1 MPFANRC
8 IDLDLATI
16 IYTSGSTGK
25 PKGVMS
31 AHCNMVAAAS
41 SIIQYLENV
50 EDDIILNVL
59 PLHFD
64 YGLYQVLMA
73 FLFGGTVVLETSFAY
88 PYRIIERI
96 VEERITGLPI
106 VPTIAALLLQIKE
119 LDKFDFSHIRYIT
132 NTADVLPIACIR
144 KMQNVFSH
152 AKIFSMYGLTECK
165 RVSYLPPEELDARP
179 GSVGKPMPNVEAFI
193 VNEMGQEVDKGV
205 TGELVVCGPNVMQGY
220 WNDPEETARYF
231 ARVENREKLYY
242 TRGTCLRKTKRG
254 FYISLPAKM
263 I

>member
-1 MPFANRC
+1 MHPNSTTSSGAVRQRHLIIQSTSHPVNQSSNLPIYGLTSFPNLSPLHLSPFANRC

-31 AHCNMVAAAS
+31 AHYNMVAAAS

-73 FLFGGTVVLETSFAY
+73 FLFGGTVVLEKSFAY

-96 VEERITGLPI
+96 VEEKITGFPI

-132 NTADVLPIACIR
+132 NTADVLPVAYIR
-144 KMQNVFSH
+144 KMQNVFPH

-165 RVSYLPPEELDARP
+165 RVSYLPPKSWMP
-179 GSVGKPMPNVEAFI
+179 G
-193 VNEMGQEVDKGV
+193 
-205 TGELVVCGPNVMQGY
+205 
-220 WNDPEETARYF
+220 
-231 ARVENREKLYY
+231 RVRLESPCRMLKHL
-242 TRGTCLRKTKRG
+242 L
-254 FYISLPAKM
+254 
-263 I
+263 